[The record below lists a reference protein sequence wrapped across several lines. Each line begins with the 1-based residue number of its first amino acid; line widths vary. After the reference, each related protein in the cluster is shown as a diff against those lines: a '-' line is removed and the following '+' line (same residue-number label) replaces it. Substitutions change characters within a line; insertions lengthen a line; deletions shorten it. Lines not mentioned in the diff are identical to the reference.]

1 MAPKVV
7 ALDTKADSRAAP
19 SLKRDGAR
27 RNRLA
32 APEPGQVLV
41 QPAGRGG
48 RPVWVVRPRSNDPGE
63 PAKRTARAT
72 IGRTLEAVTPM
83 ERRNCFVNAGH
94 GPCQLH
100 PASGPRDA
108 VARGLP

>member
-1 MAPKVV
+1 MALEVVVLGTKV
-7 ALDTKADSRAAP
+7 DSRTPP

-48 RPVWVVRPRSNDPGE
+48 RPVWVAQPCSNDLCGQ
-63 PAKRTARAT
+63 AKRTANAVRAT
-72 IGRTLEAVTPM
+72 IGRTLEAVTRAK
-83 ERRNCFVNAGH
+83 RRNRFINAGH
-94 GPCQLH
+94 E
-100 PASGPRDA
+100 PA
-108 VARGLP
+108 